1 MSKSFFLSKKQ
12 IDDIGFKKVGKD
24 CMISNLASFIS
35 PQNISISDKVRIDD
49 FVQLSSYDG
58 AINIGKNSH
67 IGALTFIQG
76 SGKIKIGKNCNIS
89 QGVKIYSKSDNY
101 NSLIKKQI
109 LKENIIK
116 KNVIIGSNAVI
127 LPGAIIESDCRI
139 GALTIVK
146 KRIKSNSLYYGK
158 KTVIL

>member
-12 IDDIGFKKVGKD
+12 INDIGFKKVGKD

-109 LKENIIK
+109 LK
-116 KNVIIGSNAVI
+116 
-127 LPGAIIESDCRI
+127 
-139 GALTIVK
+139 
-146 KRIKSNSLYYGK
+146 
-158 KTVIL
+158 